1 MNFQKWYFFSI
12 CKLKD
17 YIFLKYKRAVHELII
32 HKIMTVLWNKNL
44 VFLVIIF
51 IQTSQLFF
59 HFYLYDF
66 LKLEFKKSFY
76 SKVYLFKKCA

>member
-1 MNFQKWYFFSI
+1 
-12 CKLKD
+12 
-17 YIFLKYKRAVHELII
+17 
-32 HKIMTVLWNKNL
+32 MTVLWNKNL

-66 LKLEFKKSFY
+66 LKLELKKSFY
-76 SKVYLFKKCA
+76 SKVDLFKKCA